1 MKSFLVLERFHQVFN
16 KFFCHF
22 AILQLRSS
30 VVILYSYRNKKNM
43 HTHKFSDS
51 IKVIKVW
58 FYCVF
63 LFLFVCLVL
72 LLLFW
77 RGEEEVR
84 HCEIVCTGADA
95 GEGEG

>member
-1 MKSFLVLERFHQVFN
+1 MKSLLVLERLHQVFN
-16 KFFCHF
+16 KFFRHF

-30 VVILYSYRNKKNM
+30 VIILYSYRHKKNM

-51 IKVIKVW
+51 IKVIKVC
-58 FYCVF
+58 FYCV
-63 LFLFVCLVL
+63 LFVWTLVVLL

-77 RGEEEVR
+77 RGKGKVR
-84 HCEIVCTGADA
+84 HCEIVCTCADA